1 MGMHINARKEAIS
14 NKLQGSIAT
23 HLSYGGDANNQI
35 KKDLLPSL
43 SVIFFWKSVKLQA
56 RRWIVSCTLCEWP
69 SHC

>member
-23 HLSYGGDANNQI
+23 HLSFGGDANNQI

-43 SVIFFWKSVKLQA
+43 SVNFFLKIGEVTSKEVYC
-56 RRWIVSCTLCEWP
+56 VVYFV
-69 SHC
+69 